1 MEFKNLAKLPK
12 EQHDKIE
19 RDKRRS
25 LECHTMLK
33 DMPRWKIRAK
43 VSQIPEPEQ
52 QLYRDTLNRIIK
64 AGR

>member
-1 MEFKNLAKLPK
+1 MEFQNLAKLPK
-12 EQHDKIE
+12 KQRDKIE

-25 LECHTMLK
+25 FECHKMLTS
-33 DMPRWKIRAK
+33 MPRWKIRAK

-52 QLYRDTLNRIIK
+52 QLYRDTLNRMIE